1 VPKEDC
7 GRFTP
12 TGRGDGNTY
21 ALFAELFAS
30 LARPRGRA
38 GVIVPTG
45 IATDATMAPFFASLV
60 NGNRLVQLV
69 DFENRERLFPAIDS
83 RIKFSLLTIG
93 HDVASATFGFSSPT
107 RLSSMIPSAVLHCQ
121 QRKSPGSTQTQ
132 KRRPSFAPAP
142 TVY

>member
-1 VPKEDC
+1 
-7 GRFTP
+7 
-12 TGRGDGNTY
+12 
-21 ALFAELFAS
+21 
-30 LARPRGRA
+30 
-38 GVIVPTG
+38 VIVPTG

-107 RLSSMIPSAVLHCQ
+107 RLSSMIPSAVLHCLH
-121 QRKSPGSTQTQ
+121 RKSPGSTLTQ